1 MTRICG
7 LNPGIDYHP
16 VRWALREFRQDTTP
30 RVRETVE
37 ADIAKVLAA
46 CADWTGEREIM
57 RVTGLGKGRVI
68 RALARAGDR
77 LERMA
82 QRRNACFNRWV
93 WRRV

>member
-1 MTRICG
+1 MRPFVVSAGPSIEILGRGT
-7 LNPGIDYHP
+7 L
-16 VRWALREFRQDTTP
+16 T
-30 RVRETVE
+30 RETVE

-57 RVTGLGKGRVI
+57 RVTGLGKGRATA
-68 RALARAGDR
+68 ALARAGDR

-82 QRRNACFNRWV
+82 QRRNACWIRWV

>member
-1 MTRICG
+1 MRPFVVSAGPSIEILGHGT
-7 LNPGIDYHP
+7 L
-16 VRWALREFRQDTTP
+16 T
-30 RVRETVE
+30 RETVE

-46 CADWTGEREIM
+46 CVDWTGEREIM
-57 RVTGLGKGRVI
+57 RVTGLGKGRVMA
-68 RALARAGDR
+68 ALARAGDR

>member
-1 MTRICG
+1 MIGYGPSIEILGRGT
-7 LNPGIDYHP
+7 L
-16 VRWALREFRQDTTP
+16 T
-30 RVRETVE
+30 RETVE

-57 RVTGLGKGRVI
+57 RVTGLGKGLEI

>member
-1 MTRICG
+1 MIGYGPSIEILGHGT
-7 LNPGIDYHP
+7 L
-16 VRWALREFRQDTTP
+16 T
-30 RVRETVE
+30 RETVE